1 MVLNKQKGN
10 MYPWVTHTWNPIK
23 GKCPHDCSYC
33 YMKRF
38 PQKEV
43 RLDDRCFNDDLGSD
57 NTIFVGSSC
66 DIWAKDIP
74 WDWVW
79 KVCEHIEK
87 YPSNTYL
94 LQSKYP
100 KRFDEL
106 LRRNKHLIKS
116 FSKNVIVGTTIETNR
131 DKDFGK
137 EYVVSKAFP
146 PVSRYI
152 WLDSVDACHKMVSIE
167 PIMDFDVSVLVAWI
181 KTIKPDFVSIGAD
194 SKCHNLPEPAPE
206 KIIEFVDCI
215 SEFTNVKI
223 KSNLKRLYNQNQK

>member
-1 MVLNKQKGN
+1 

-43 RLDDRCFNDDLGSD
+43 RLDDRCFNDDLGSG

-87 YPSNTYL
+87 YPDNTYL

-100 KRFDEL
+100 KRFDEILGRIKL
-106 LRRNKHLIKS
+106 LGKK
-116 FSKNVIVGTTIETNR
+116 FSKNVIIGTTIETNR
-131 DKDFGK
+131 DKYFAK
-137 EYVVSKAFP
+137 KYAVSKAIP
-146 PVSRYI
+146 PVSRFI
-152 WLDSVDACHKMVSIE
+152 WLDSVDAYHKMVSIE
-167 PIMDFDVSVLVAWI
+167 PIMDLDVSTMLAWLEEL
-181 KTIKPDFVSIGAD
+181 KPDFVSIGAD
-194 SKCHNLPEPAPE
+194 SKNHNLPEPNSK
-206 KIIEFVDCI
+206 KIKRLISEL
-215 SEFTNVKI
+215 SEFTEVRV
-223 KSNLKRLYNQNQK
+223 KSNLSRLTKDNDTKERVE